1 MNRKT
6 ITPNERL
13 QLIGLLTLADQAER
27 KLRELRLAVAEL
39 LGVDKDSDEFIDVI
53 GDMIWS
59 GGSDADAMLRELK
72 IGMTESEADATP

>member
-1 MNRKT
+1 VNRKT